1 MPPNFITKIDIYYLL
16 FDILNIIICKD
27 IVMKSKK
34 ISYQPQSDQD
44 IFDNLSGE
52 WWDENG
58 GFAVLH
64 FQSIENRYILN
75 VLENQLKI

>member
-1 MPPNFITKIDIYYLL
+1 MPPNFITKIDINYLL

-44 IFDNLSGE
+44 VFDNL
-52 WWDENG
+52 
-58 GFAVLH
+58 
-64 FQSIENRYILN
+64 FQNIDLLFESHQDYLISATVSAKFL
-75 VLENQLKI
+75 